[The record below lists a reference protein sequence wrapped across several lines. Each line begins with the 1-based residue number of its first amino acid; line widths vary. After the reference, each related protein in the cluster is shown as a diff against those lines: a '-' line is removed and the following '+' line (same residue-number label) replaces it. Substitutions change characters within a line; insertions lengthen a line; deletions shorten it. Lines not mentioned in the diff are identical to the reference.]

1 MKTKM
6 AFVFFA
12 AIVVF
17 SSCQL
22 KQPATTNE
30 NAGTV
35 AAVQAHNAQNALD
48 WQGVYKGILPC
59 ADCEGIE
66 TSITLNADMSYQ
78 KTTLYIGK
86 EAVISPTEG
95 TFSWNE
101 TGTIIHLD
109 NESSEPASFFVGEN
123 SLTHLDMQGNKI
135 TGQLADM
142 YVLKKVLVIKDPQ
155 LTNVKWQLTELMGK
169 AFAAQEGK
177 NRQAFIIFSEEG
189 AKMHGNGSCNTFNGS
204 YELKEGNRITLTGF
218 ATTMMACAD
227 METERQLFDIL
238 SKCDNYTIADGVL
251 SLNKARMA
259 PLARFSASK
268 D

>member
-6 AFVFFA
+6 AFVFLTT
-12 AIVVF
+12 IVVF
-17 SSCQL
+17 SSCQV

-30 NAGTV
+30 NPGAIAATV
-35 AAVQAHNAQNALD
+35 AHNAQNALD
-48 WQGVYKGILPC
+48 WQGIYKGLLPC

-66 TSITLNADMSYQ
+66 TSITLNADNTYQ

-86 EAVISPTEG
+86 EAVISPTKG

-101 TGTIIHLD
+101 AGNIIHLD
-109 NESSEPASFFVGEN
+109 NEASEPASYFVGEN
-123 SLTHLDMQGNKI
+123 SLTQLDMQGNKI
-135 TGQLADM
+135 NGQLADM
-142 YVLKKVLVIKDPQ
+142 YILKKVLVIKDPQ
-155 LTNVKWQLTELMGK
+155 LTNIKWQLIELMGK
-169 AFAAQEGK
+169 SFVAQEGK

-189 AKMHGNGSCNTFNGS
+189 TKIHGNGSCNTFNGG
-204 YELKEGNRITLTGF
+204 YELKEGNKITLTGF
-218 ATTMMACAD
+218 ATTMMACGD
-227 METERQLFDIL
+227 METERQLFDVL
-238 SKCDNYTIADGVL
+238 AKCDNYTVADGVL